1 MNAHDIIAGV
11 STLATLAT
19 AYFGLLIKLEISK
32 LREFIAEARRIDKEA
47 LQEWAEKHFARRD
60 GAG

>member
-1 MNAHDIIAGV
+1 MDHFQWHDLISG
-11 STLATLAT
+11 ATCVIM
-19 AYFGLLIKLEISK
+19 LLIKLEISK

-47 LQEWAEKHFARRD
+47 LQDWAEKHFARRD